1 MHCNT
6 IWWKWFCFEHESAL
20 NYPSLVVRQLCE
32 SQSQAIHTYPW
43 CTGATHVRERHW
55 SECTRFVPIIKT
67 ACSICASDDRN
78 ERGRPKVRVIFGIG
92 CVGNPRN
99 VFYATRHMCRFRVPD
114 GNWLTAH
121 DRCEHTAAWLINERM
136 ASVSQWTR
144 FGSLACTTRCQRHTS
159 YELFGN
165 RDAVNA
171 VNMRAISTNGGGIIA
186 TVVVVRSGSIVCVCV
201 CCVTLAIVAQSRR
214 RNATC
219 NGFAP

>member
-1 MHCNT
+1 MKMILLWTWIGFELSISCCASVMRKSEPSHPHMMHWRHTCARAPLV
-6 IWWKWFCFEHESAL
+6 WVHPFCS
-20 NYPSLVVRQLCE
+20 NYQ
-32 SQSQAIHTYPW
+32 
-43 CTGATHVRERHW
+43 
-55 SECTRFVPIIKT
+55 T
-67 ACSICASDDRN
+67 ACSICASNDRN
-78 ERGRPKVRVIFGIG
+78 ERGRPKVLVIFGIG

-99 VFYATRHMCRFRVPD
+99 VFYATRHMCRFLVPD

-121 DRCEHTAAWLINERM
+121 DRSEHTAAWLINERM

-144 FGSLACTTRCQRHTS
+144 FGSLTCTTRCPRHTQRVMNYS
-159 YELFGN
+159 EIVTSWTPWTRERYP
-165 RDAVNA
+165 R
-171 VNMRAISTNGGGIIA
+171 TGGGIIA